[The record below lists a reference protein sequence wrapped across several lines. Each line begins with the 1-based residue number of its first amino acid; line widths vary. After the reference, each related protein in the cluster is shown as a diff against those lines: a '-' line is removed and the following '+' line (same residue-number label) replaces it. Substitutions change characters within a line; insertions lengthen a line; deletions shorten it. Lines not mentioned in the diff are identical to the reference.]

1 MFVFGKYKSLYGISN
16 EPFYARNKK
25 RIYEIKFMKHY
36 MVLSAILTT
45 CLNAILSGFRFMYLT
60 VYNRI
65 KRKESFNPHLHR
77 FSHIHKTTG
86 FRIHSNFRTK
96 MDRAR
101 SLTSRLDNS
110 MVHKYISENQLHK
123 PRYPKELDSSENHK
137 APQNASLSL
146 TTNTFLPGSTE
157 HQSN

>member
-1 MFVFGKYKSLYGISN
+1 MGFQTNLFEQK
-16 EPFYARNKK
+16 KK

-36 MVLSAILTT
+36 MVLFAILTT

-77 FSHIHKTTG
+77 FSDIHKTTR
-86 FRIHSNFRTK
+86 FRIRANFRTK

-101 SLTSRLDNS
+101 SLSSRLDNS
-110 MVHKYISENQLHK
+110 MAHKYISENQLHK
-123 PRYPKELDSSENHK
+123 PRYPKELDPLRKIIKHLKMRPCRSVQI
-137 APQNASLSL
+137 P
-146 TTNTFLPGSTE
+146 FCPGSTE

>member
-1 MFVFGKYKSLYGISN
+1 MFVYGKYKSLYGISN
-16 EPFYARNKK
+16 EPFSAKKK

-36 MVLSAILTT
+36 MVLFAILTT
-45 CLNAILSGFRFMYLT
+45 CLNAVLSSFRFMYLT
-60 VYNRI
+60 VDNRI

-77 FSHIHKTTG
+77 FSHIHKTTR
-86 FRIHSNFRTK
+86 FRISSNFRTK

-110 MVHKYISENQLHK
+110 MAHKYISENQLHK

-137 APQNASLSL
+137 MPQNVSLSL
-146 TTNTFLPGSTE
+146 STDTFLPGK
-157 HQSN
+157 H